1 MSPSTIFLDEID
13 AIISQRVEARS
24 EHEASK
30 RLKTELL
37 IQACNSHS
45 VTYVPLYDTLGPNAV
60 EFIINHAQVS
70 IAFVQENNIP
80 SILSCLGQCSSNLIT
95 IVSFGNV
102 STVQKKEAEEHGDL
116 PPKKK
121 TDICT
126 FMYTSGTTGK
136 LKGVIIKNEAFIAKQ
151 AKMMCTSLF
160 FLLLMSMTREWR
172 PIPFRGEPQ
181 LDSGKAYLIE
191 DVQVLKLT
199 IFCGVPR
206 VFDRVYAG
214 INSKISSGGA
224 FESALFYK
232 LGYLDKGLPQDKAA
246 PFFDRLVFD
255 KKAATKR
262 MDMQASKEFLAEL
275 KVLTHVHHLNLAII
289 FDESTQLFGQQV
301 LQDNIEEEPLN
312 QLLHGEFPD
321 DTLVKKEIN
330 SI

>member
-102 STVQKKEAEEHGDL
+102 STVQKKEAEEHG
-116 PPKKK
+116 
-121 TDICT
+121 
-126 FMYTSGTTGK
+126 TSCFSW
-136 LKGVIIKNEAFIAKQ
+136 EE
-151 AKMMCTSLF
+151 
-160 FLLLMSMTREWR
+160 FL
-172 PIPFRGEPQ
+172 Q
-181 LDSGKAYLIE
+181 LDVRYLIE

-206 VFDRVYAG
+206 VFDRVYAD
-214 INSKISSGGA
+214 SDDS
-224 FESALFYK
+224 K

-275 KVLTHVHHLNLAII
+275 KVLTHVHHLNL
-289 FDESTQLFGQQV
+289 V
-301 LQDNIEEEPLN
+301 
-312 QLLHGEFPD
+312 
-321 DTLVKKEIN
+321 
-330 SI
+330 